1 MALKTLMAS
10 LALAGVAS
18 IVPAT
23 AAQLTVGFSQIGS
36 ESGWRAAE
44 TTVSKSEA
52 TKRGVNLKIAD
63 AQQKQENQIKA
74 IRSFIAQNV
83 DAIFLA
89 PVVSSGWDAVL
100 KEASQAKIPVIL
112 LDRDIDPSGKDLYL
126 TAVTSD
132 SVHEG
137 EVAGDWLAKTVGNKQ
152 CNVVELQGT
161 VGASVATNR
170 KKGFDTAIAKHP
182 NIKTVRSQTGDFT
195 RAKGKEVMES
205 FIKAEG
211 GGKNIC
217 AVYAHND
224 DMMVGAIQAMKEAG
238 LKPGKDI
245 LTVSI
250 DAVPDIFKAMVAGE
264 ANATVELTPN
274 MAGPAFD
281 AVAAFKEKGTVPPKW
296 IQTESRLLT
305 AADDPQKEYDSK
317 KGLGY

>member
-1 MALKTLMAS
+1 MNFKALMLGTALFGAGFSAS
-10 LALAGVAS
+10 ALAAD
-18 IVPAT
+18 
-23 AAQLTVGFSQIGS
+23 LTVGFSQIGS

-52 TKRGVNLKIAD
+52 KKHNVTLKIAD

-74 IRSFIAQNV
+74 IRSFIAQGV

-89 PVVSSGWDAVL
+89 PVVATGWDAVL
-100 KEASQAKIPVIL
+100 KEAKEAQIPVVL
-112 LDRDIDPSGKDLYL
+112 LDRDIDPAGKDLYL

-137 EVAGDWLAKTVGNKQ
+137 AVAGQWLVKTVGTKP

-170 KKGFDTAIAKHP
+170 KKGFEEGIAGHP
-182 NIKTVRSQTGDFT
+182 NVKIVRSQTGDFT

-238 LKPGKDI
+238 LKPGTEI

-250 DAVPDIFKAMVAGE
+250 DAVPDIFKAMAAGE

-274 MAGPAFD
+274 MAGPALD
-281 AVAAFKEKGTVPPKW
+281 AVIAYKTKGTVPPKW
-296 IQTESRLLT
+296 IQTESKLYT
-305 AADDPQKEYDSK
+305 QADNPKAVYESK
-317 KGLGY
+317 KDLGY

>member
-1 MALKTLMAS
+1 MALKTFMVS
-10 LALAGVAS
+10 LAVAGAAFV
-18 IVPAT
+18 VPAT

-137 EVAGDWLAKTVGNKQ
+137 EVAGDWLAKAVGSKQLATV
-152 CNVVELQGT
+152 
-161 VGASVATNR
+161 TNTPKR
-170 KKGFDTAIAKHP
+170 DRFGLPDEEP
-182 NIKTVRSQTGDFT
+182 VRSFL
-195 RAKGKEVMES
+195 E
-205 FIKAEG
+205 
-211 GGKNIC
+211 
-217 AVYAHND
+217 
-224 DMMVGAIQAMKEAG
+224 
-238 LKPGKDI
+238 
-245 LTVSI
+245 
-250 DAVPDIFKAMVAGE
+250 
-264 ANATVELTPN
+264 
-274 MAGPAFD
+274 
-281 AVAAFKEKGTVPPKW
+281 
-296 IQTESRLLT
+296 
-305 AADDPQKEYDSK
+305 
-317 KGLGY
+317 